1 MNAFSLTGISY
12 IGFPLSFNNNKYYLS
27 SKKDLLD
34 LIYRSLFENT
44 NKGIKNLCIDSSEI
58 EFSKE
63 FFVDVIDKDS
73 DEIKNLLEKIN
84 KIIIFNSSKIFFYSP
99 KEYFLASN
107 VEEVKIKTVSLLNT
121 ISSIFDLLKIE
132 YPSIILRIGSAYGNR
147 RETMKSFRKR
157 ILDLNENVKDKL
169 VVTND
174 DKPSLFSVTDLL
186 SGIYY
191 ETGIPIAFRFIG
203 HVFNNGGLSIR
214 EAIFLSESTW
224 KEKTPIFIHSES
236 EERDL
241 DGNFISSNP
250 SNYLKNRIPTF
261 GLELNILLDVGKKEE
276 ACLKYSKEYLA
287 LTPIIFNKKNKKK
300 NKNKND

>member
-1 MNAFSLTGISY
+1 MNTFGLSGISY
-12 IGFPLSFNNNKYYLS
+12 IGFPLSFNNNKYYLG

-34 LIYRSLFENT
+34 LIYHSILENT

-63 FFVDVIDKDS
+63 FFNDTLNIES
-73 DEIKNLLEKIN
+73 DEIINLLEKIN
-84 KIIIFNSSKIFFYSP
+84 KIISSNSSKIFFYSP

-107 VEEVKIKTVSLLNT
+107 VDDIKTKTIALLNS
-121 ISSIFDLLKIE
+121 ISSTFDSLGIS
-132 YPSIILRIGSAYGNR
+132 YPSIIIRIGSAYGNR
-147 RETMKSFRKR
+147 RETMKSFCKR
-157 ILDLNENVKDKL
+157 ITELDKNVKDKL

-186 SGIYY
+186 SGVYY

-224 KEKTPIFIHSES
+224 KGKTLIFIHSES
-236 EERDL
+236 EKKDQ
-241 DGNFISSNP
+241 DGNFISSIP
-250 SNYLKNRIPTF
+250 SDYLRNRIPTF
-261 GLELNILLDVGKKEE
+261 GLELDVLLEVRKKED
-276 ACLKYSKEYLA
+276 ACVRYSKEFLS

-300 NKNKND
+300 KKND